1 MIRIEKQVSLK
12 QLNTFGI
19 DVKAAFFTSIEQPAQ
34 LGELIQDPLF
44 HQRRLILGGGS
55 NLLFMG
61 DFDGLVIHSCI
72 SGIGV
77 VEETDDWVLV
87 KAGSGESWHGL
98 VLHCLK
104 HQWGGLENLSLIPG
118 TAGAAPLQNIG
129 AYGVEVKDV
138 IEYVDTID
146 LSTGQSNRFSNKEC
160 QFQYRESVFKRPD
173 QKNIFISSITLR
185 LTKKNHALKTQY
197 SALQEVLQQHKII
210 TPTIHDI
217 SRAVI
222 AVRQSKLP
230 DPREAGNAGSFFKNP
245 TIALTQYDSIR
256 EHYPKIPSYYVDN
269 QYVKIPAGWL
279 IEQCGW
285 KGFTRDGIGVHPR
298 QALVLVN
305 YGNGNGRKIYELAME
320 IQSSVN
326 EKFNI
331 QLSPEGNIIA

>member
-138 IEYVDTID
+138 RMMSC
-146 LSTGQSNRFSNKEC
+146 L
-160 QFQYRESVFKRPD
+160 
-173 QKNIFISSITLR
+173 LH
-185 LTKKNHALKTQY
+185 KKVC
-197 SALQEVLQQHKII
+197 LQE
-210 TPTIHDI
+210 
-217 SRAVI
+217 
-222 AVRQSKLP
+222 
-230 DPREAGNAGSFFKNP
+230 
-245 TIALTQYDSIR
+245 
-256 EHYPKIPSYYVDN
+256 
-269 QYVKIPAGWL
+269 
-279 IEQCGW
+279 
-285 KGFTRDGIGVHPR
+285 
-298 QALVLVN
+298 
-305 YGNGNGRKIYELAME
+305 
-320 IQSSVN
+320 
-326 EKFNI
+326 
-331 QLSPEGNIIA
+331 

>member
-1 MIRIEKQVSLK
+1 M
-12 QLNTFGI
+12 
-19 DVKAAFFTSIEQPAQ
+19 
-34 LGELIQDPLF
+34 
-44 HQRRLILGGGS
+44 
-55 NLLFMG
+55 
-61 DFDGLVIHSCI
+61 
-72 SGIGV
+72 
-77 VEETDDWVLV
+77 
-87 KAGSGESWHGL
+87 
-98 VLHCLK
+98 
-104 HQWGGLENLSLIPG
+104 
-118 TAGAAPLQNIG
+118 
-129 AYGVEVKDV
+129 
-138 IEYVDTID
+138 
-146 LSTGQSNRFSNKEC
+146 
-160 QFQYRESVFKRPD
+160 
-173 QKNIFISSITLR
+173 
-185 LTKKNHALKTQY
+185 
-197 SALQEVLQQHKII
+197 QEVLQQHKII

-331 QLSPEGNIIA
+331 QLSPEVNIIA